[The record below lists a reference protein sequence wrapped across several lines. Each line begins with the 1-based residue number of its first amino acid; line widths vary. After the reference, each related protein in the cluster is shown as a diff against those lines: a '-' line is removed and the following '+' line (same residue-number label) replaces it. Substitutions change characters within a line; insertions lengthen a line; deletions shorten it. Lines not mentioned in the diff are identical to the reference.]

1 MRKIRRAA
9 IRYQNVAGA
18 KGNYTP
24 SMAEAIAAIL
34 DKKGSAN
41 DTDTRS
47 SRSNGE
53 AR

>member
-1 MRKIRRAA
+1 MKKVRRAA
-9 IRYQNVAGA
+9 IRYQNAAGA
-18 KGNYTP
+18 KGGYTP

-34 DKKGSAN
+34 NKKGSDD

-53 AR
+53 DR